1 MIYDTG
7 HSITQ
12 LSVDHELGVA
22 DLHETAKLR
31 DKSTC
36 QTVFQGLN
44 ETKSLHQSSE
54 LINRELYIQY
64 HFLFLTPNHYFDLSA
79 TFIDKRKKIN

>member
-1 MIYDTG
+1 MIYGSG

-12 LSVDHELGVA
+12 LSVHHELGVA
-22 DLHETAKLR
+22 DLHETAKLQ

-44 ETKSLHQSSE
+44 ETKSQHQSSE

-64 HFLFLTPNHYFDLSA
+64 NFLSFFLL
-79 TFIDKRKKIN
+79 